1 MAKAGRKRKQGVKRV
16 NGRISQRKED
26 VIVRKEETAAQVTAT
41 AREARMRVFG
51 IAGED
56 TMNPDTAT
64 VPGRLKRAKV
74 INAGQLKAAYRYEAC
89 VMAYRS
95 AIAAPMG
102 GKGAAGHAPAFLATE
117 QERYDRAKQ
126 RYIGASKAILDEN
139 AIHKNRGC
147 NMPAALDVI
156 VMSDIDAPHLYG
168 DLRLALN
175 ALAHYFGCVEDD
187 EVEAVQAA

>member
-1 MAKAGRKRKQGVKRV
+1 MARAGRKRKQGVKRV
-16 NGRISQRKED
+16 NGRISQRKDD
-26 VIVRKEETAAQVTAT
+26 VIARKQETEAQVTAT
-41 AREARMRVFG
+41 AREARRRVFG
-51 IAGED
+51 IAMED

-95 AIAAPMG
+95 LIG
-102 GKGAAGHAPAFLATE
+102 GPKEGQGSPNASPAYLATE
-117 QERYDRAKQ
+117 QERYARAKA
-126 RYIGASKAILDEN
+126 RYDGAVAAVLAEN

-147 NMPAALDVI
+147 NMVGALDTI
-156 VMSDIDAPHLYG
+156 VMRDVDVPHLHG

-175 ALAHYFGCVEDD
+175 ALSHYFGCVEED
-187 EVEAVQAA
+187 EGRASEAA